1 MGLQGACPGVLQ
13 NSVRDAKYL
22 GFFQAIK
29 ARHFSLSYKQFLTF
43 PQWDKT
49 SREEGQPSTSY

>member
-1 MGLQGACPGVLQ
+1 MGLYGACPGVLQ
-13 NSVRDAKYL
+13 NFARDAKYPV
-22 GFFQAIK
+22 FFQATK

-49 SREEGQPSTSY
+49 SKEVGQPSTSY